1 VLPSDLL
8 YNLHQAA
15 IELDID
21 RTQAFIEQIIEH
33 NESIGNALKKL
44 TDKFDYDSL
53 QKLLDAYVKIAGG
66 TGEQS

>member
-1 VLPSDLL
+1 MLPSDLL